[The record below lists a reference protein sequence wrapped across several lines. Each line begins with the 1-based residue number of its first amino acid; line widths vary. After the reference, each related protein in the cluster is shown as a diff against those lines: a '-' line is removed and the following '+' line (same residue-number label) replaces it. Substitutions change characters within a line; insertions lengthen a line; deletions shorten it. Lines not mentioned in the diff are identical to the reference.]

1 MKIETH
7 CKGCVFAEYSGKKQ
21 VGCELNRIDILN
33 PERTG
38 ETKNG
43 KFEFVF
49 NRFCNTYRPKEWKK
63 VLSKEEKKDLKQTVL
78 SEVFPRIG
86 VFVFL
91 DTTTTSSNAIKD
103 LEYTIKQIKDQTRGT
118 PRYIVVI
125 NPGVEYN
132 EEIQVLLATEFDF
145 EETEYHIVL
154 SIAEQA
160 DLFMIDE
167 AFRHAKN
174 GWIFVTTSGEDVPEN
189 LFEKIDDRMNIN
201 MKRLVLVKPYEKMN
215 GTIFQSSV
223 YKFLD
228 GNKALIDP
236 KTREKVKINFI
247 EKLETMPSDSA
258 DNICEWEEFING
270 TA

>member
-1 MKIETH
+1 MEIETH
-7 CKGCVFAEYSGKKQ
+7 CKGCVFAEYNGKKQ
-21 VGCELNRIDILN
+21 VGCELNRIDLLN
-33 PERTG
+33 PEKTG
-38 ETKNG
+38 KTKNG

-78 SEVFPRIG
+78 REVFPRIG

-91 DTTTTSSNAIKD
+91 DTSASNALED
-103 LEYTIKQIKDQTRGT
+103 LRHTVKQIKNQTRGV
-118 PRYIVVI
+118 PRYIVII
-125 NPGVEYN
+125 NAGVEYN
-132 EEIQVLLATEFDF
+132 EEVQSLLASEFDF

-154 SIAEQA
+154 SLVGQM
-160 DLFMIDE
+160 DLFLIGE
-167 AFRHAKN
+167 AFKHAKN
-174 GWIFVTTSGEDVPEN
+174 GWIFVTTSGEDIPEN
-189 LFEKIDDRMNIN
+189 LFEKIDNRMNID

-215 GTIFQSSV
+215 GMIFQSAV
-223 YKFLD
+223 YRLLD

-247 EKLETMPSDSA
+247 EKVETMPSDSP

>member
-1 MKIETH
+1 MEIETH
-7 CKGCVFAEYSGKKQ
+7 CKGCVFAEYNGKKQ
-21 VGCELNRIDILN
+21 VGCELNRIDLLN
-33 PERTG
+33 PEKTG
-38 ETKNG
+38 KTKNG

-49 NRFCNTYRPKEWKK
+49 DRFCNTYRPKEWKK

-103 LEYTIKQIKDQTRGT
+103 LEYTIKQIKGQTRGT
-118 PRYIVVI
+118 PRYIVVV
-125 NPGVEYN
+125 NSGVEYN
-132 EEIQVLLATEFDF
+132 EEIQALLATEFDF
-145 EETEYHIVL
+145 EETEYHILL
-154 SIAEQA
+154 SLAGQM
-160 DLFMIDE
+160 DLFLIDE
-167 AFRHAKN
+167 AFKHAKN

-189 LFEKIDDRMNIN
+189 LFEKIDNRMNID

-215 GTIFQSSV
+215 GTIFQSAI

-236 KTREKVKINFI
+236 KTREQVRINFI
-247 EKLETMPSDSA
+247 EKVETMTSDNP

-270 TA
+270 TT